1 MVEFG
6 ATLARLR
13 RSAGLSQLSL
23 ARSLNLDPVTIERI
37 ERGDSRPP
45 DRELVLDI
53 AAALDLTDVQTNELL
68 WTANHL
74 PLRAQPSDSPD
85 GQAVPRPARFD
96 GDRFE
101 LALGPHA
108 ILTAPLRSPPSD
120 DGLANGHPHA
130 NGHVTG
136 ADGHAGSSVHG
147 PGLLPLGN
155 EVSRLDALAIHLHRH
170 LQNRSWSFITF
181 VRFLSFLSEVEVFGP
196 TREEQLAWLSHAK
209 DAGVLREE
217 IVDDPNDPSR
227 IARRFYLNHAH
238 PVVVRALAVRARIGE
253 IVPSVGRGIA
263 FGMVI
268 DRLTNA
274 SDLHLSDAQA
284 KGWLTWFVEA
294 GYLLAE
300 TVPHFRKE
308 GVTVTLLRQAPG
320 YWDVETVTDE
330 GYEGEPIG
338 LAAEF
343 TVVRLVN
350 FLERHPHFAWMA
362 LSQLLNQMTE
372 SSAGRPNGSLLL
384 SRQRAK
390 QVVAAAQEQ
399 GYLTIEQIPNLK
411 TGGATTVARLNR
423 ENPRVGELLGTRDAV
438 VRRLVEMLA
447 HRPCLPRVLFQT
459 ALVDNLG
466 MTFDDA
472 GQWIDLAIS
481 EGLFHLD
488 GDHDGSSG
496 TLRPDLQDLIVSRV
510 LYGSFAQAEPPTVS
524 TLPAS

>member
-23 ARSLNLDPVTIERI
+23 ARSLNRDPLTIERI

-45 DRELVLDI
+45 DRDLVLDI
-53 AAALDLTDVQTNELL
+53 ATALDLTEVQTNELL
-68 WTANHL
+68 WAANHL
-74 PLRAQPSDSPD
+74 PLRPQPADAPD
-85 GQAVPRPARFD
+85 GHLVPHPSPRLD
-96 GDRFE
+96 GDRFG

-108 ILTAPLRSPPSD
+108 ILTGPLAPKPD
-120 DGLANGHPHA
+120 DGHPNGHA
-130 NGHVTG
+130 DG
-136 ADGHAGSSVHG
+136 ADGHAGGVG
-147 PGLLPLGN
+147 RGFWPLPLGN

-227 IARRFYLNHAH
+227 VARRFYLNHAH
-238 PVVVRALAVRARIGE
+238 PVVERALVVQARIGE
-253 IVPSVGRGIA
+253 IIPSTGRGIA

-274 SDLHLSDAQA
+274 ADLHLSDVQA

-308 GVTVTLLRQAPG
+308 GVNVTLLRQAPG
-320 YWDVETVTDE
+320 YWDVEPVPDE
-330 GYEGEPIG
+330 GCEGEPVG
-338 LAAEF
+338 FAAEF

-350 FLERHPHFAWMA
+350 FLDRHPHFAWMA

-372 SSAGRPNGSLLL
+372 CASGRSNSSVLL

-390 QVVAAAQEQ
+390 QVVAAAQER

-423 ENPRVGELLGTRDAV
+423 EDPRVGALVGTRDAV

-447 HRPCLPRVLFQT
+447 HRPCVSRVLFQT
-459 ALVDNLG
+459 TLVDNLG
-466 MTFDDA
+466 MTFDEA
-472 GQWIDLAIS
+472 GQWIDLAIA

-488 GDHDGSSG
+488 GDHDGSAG

-510 LYGSFAQAEPPTVS
+510 LYGSLGQSEAPAVS
-524 TLPAS
+524 PLAAS